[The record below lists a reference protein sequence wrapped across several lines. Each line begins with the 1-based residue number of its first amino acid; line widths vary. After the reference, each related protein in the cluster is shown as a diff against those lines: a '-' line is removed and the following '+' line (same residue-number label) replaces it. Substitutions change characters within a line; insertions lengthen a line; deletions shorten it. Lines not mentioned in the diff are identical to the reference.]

1 MKERRVPH
9 LHVEVFKGHSVP
21 PQQLHGVPGH
31 EAQSEEALHLV
42 GAGPPGHLTTRREEG
57 RRYDHVICGRATL
70 SALFFCSESVKR
82 LVRDSRCEAYESN
95 SCVFEGV
102 CLSTLQWVT
111 IQLIGGLKVCNIWLD

>member
-42 GAGPPGHLTTRREEG
+42 GAGPLGHLTTRREEG
-57 RRYDHVICGRATL
+57 RRYDQYVA
-70 SALFFCSESVKR
+70 A
-82 LVRDSRCEAYESN
+82 SRCLPSSSAANQSN
-95 SCVFEGV
+95 DSFATRGVKHMNRTAVFLRGFV
-102 CLSTLQWVT
+102 SRHCS
-111 IQLIGGLKVCNIWLD
+111 GSPFN